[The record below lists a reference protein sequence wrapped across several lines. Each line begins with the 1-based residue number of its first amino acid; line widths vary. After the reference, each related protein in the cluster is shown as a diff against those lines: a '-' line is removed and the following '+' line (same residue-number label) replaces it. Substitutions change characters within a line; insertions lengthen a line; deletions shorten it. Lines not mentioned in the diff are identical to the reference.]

1 METRNKLTA
10 TREGSSQGTD
20 ANDPWTWTWTT
31 GQGLT
36 GGGVSEGGQG
46 RATGVGNWDN
56 CNRKQKLIKIK
67 IKIIQTLCNRHTNR
81 QIYQTKQSPKV
92 DTEK

>member
-10 TREGSSQGTD
+10 IREGSSQGIDT
-20 ANDPWTWTWTT
+20 NDPWTWTT

-36 GGGVSEGGQG
+36 GGRGEQ
-46 RATGVGNWDN
+46 RGVGNWDN